1 MRYTFVTLF
10 EDLIRPYFQSSIL
23 KRAVDENKI
32 EIDFV
37 NPRDFTHDRYKK
49 VDDYQAGG
57 GAGLVLKFD
66 ILDASLE
73 SIIKESEDAYF
84 IFLTPV
90 AKLFNQKD
98 AIRVSKKD
106 HIVFVCGRYEGFDE
120 RIVEKWADEVF
131 SIGDFILTGGELAS
145 LCLADAISR
154 NIDGVVGNSESIK
167 NESFEEH
174 LLQAPVFTKPN
185 IFQKRSLNKEYLK
198 GNHSKIHDLKGKMSE
213 LKTKYFRPDL
223 YKKVKINRR
232 INDEK

>member
-98 AIRVSKKD
+98 AIRVSKKE